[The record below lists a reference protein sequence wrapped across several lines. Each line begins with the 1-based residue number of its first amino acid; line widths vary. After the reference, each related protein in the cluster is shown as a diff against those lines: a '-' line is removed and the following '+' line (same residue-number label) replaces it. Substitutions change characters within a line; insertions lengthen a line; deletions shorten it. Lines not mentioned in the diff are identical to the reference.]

1 METPAAGPT
10 TVHPVIALEPLAKV
24 AVNAFRCYLVM
35 VKVTV
40 VVWVMPPPF
49 AVMVIV

>member
-1 METPAAGPT
+1 LAR
-10 TVHPVIALEPLAKV
+10 ALFVRCGEV
-24 AVNAFRCYLVM
+24 AVNAFRSYLVM